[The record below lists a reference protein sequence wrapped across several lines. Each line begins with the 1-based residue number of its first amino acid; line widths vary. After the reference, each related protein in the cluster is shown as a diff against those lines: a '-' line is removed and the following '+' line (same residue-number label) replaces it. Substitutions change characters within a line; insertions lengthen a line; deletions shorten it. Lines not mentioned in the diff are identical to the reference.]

1 MKTDIKSMTLAEIKK
16 AFQAEG
22 LPAFRGLQVYRWLH
36 RGVESFDEM
45 SDLSRDLRQKL
56 SEKYYISV
64 AIIEKKRVSR
74 YDNTIKYLFRL
85 HDGQYVE
92 SVLMEYH
99 HGYSICISTQAGCK
113 MGCTFCATG
122 QGGWFRDLAPSE
134 MLAQIQA
141 AQKDSGNRVSNI
153 VLMGMGEPLDNYE
166 NVLRFLELVSSDEGM
181 NIGARHISLSTCG
194 LVDKIYDLADRK
206 LQVTLSVSLHAPN
219 DQIRSRTMPVNRKW
233 NVEALLKACRYY
245 AETTHRRISFEYAM
259 IQGVNDTDACAQEL
273 SRRLKGMLCHV
284 NLIPVN
290 DVTGANYRKSSQDR
304 LQKFSKI
311 LSDKGIPVTVRRTLG
326 SDIEASC
333 GQLRGKHEEE
343 AVLNESRQ

>member
-1 MKTDIKSMTLAEIKK
+1 
-16 AFQAEG
+16 
-22 LPAFRGLQVYRWLH
+22 
-36 RGVESFDEM
+36 
-45 SDLSRDLRQKL
+45 
-56 SEKYYISV
+56 
-64 AIIEKKRVSR
+64 
-74 YDNTIKYLFRL
+74 
-85 HDGQYVE
+85 
-92 SVLMEYH
+92 
-99 HGYSICISTQAGCK
+99 

-141 AQKDSGNRVSNI
+141 VQKDSGNRVSNI

>member
-1 MKTDIKSMTLAEIKK
+1 
-16 AFQAEG
+16 
-22 LPAFRGLQVYRWLH
+22 
-36 RGVESFDEM
+36 M
-45 SDLSRDLRQKL
+45 SDLSQELRRQL

-64 AIIEKKRVSR
+64 AIIEKKRVSK
-74 YDNTIKYLFRL
+74 YDNTVKYLFRL

-92 SVLMEYH
+92 SVLMQYH

-122 QGGWFRDLAPSE
+122 QGGWFRDLTPSE

-141 AQKDSGNRVSNI
+141 AQLDSGNRVSNI

-245 AETTHRRISFEYAM
+245 AQVTHRRISFEYAM
-259 IQGVNDTDACAQEL
+259 IQGVNDTDACAREL
-273 SRRLKGMLCHV
+273 AGRLKGMLCHV

-290 DVTGANYRKSSQDR
+290 DVTGANYRKSSHDR
-304 LQKFSKI
+304 LERFSQI
-311 LSDKGIPVTVRRTLG
+311 LSEKGIPVTVRRTLG

-333 GQLRGKHEEE
+333 GQLRGKHVEE
-343 AVLNESRQ
+343 AVAHEGRQ

>member
-1 MKTDIKSMTLAEIKK
+1 
-16 AFQAEG
+16 
-22 LPAFRGLQVYRWLH
+22 
-36 RGVESFDEM
+36 
-45 SDLSRDLRQKL
+45 
-56 SEKYYISV
+56 
-64 AIIEKKRVSR
+64 
-74 YDNTIKYLFRL
+74 
-85 HDGQYVE
+85 
-92 SVLMEYH
+92 
-99 HGYSICISTQAGCK
+99 

-194 LVDKIYDLADRK
+194 LVDKIYDLADKK

-259 IQGVNDTDACAQEL
+259 IKGVNDTDACAQEL
-273 SRRLKGMLCHV
+273 ARRLKGMLCHV

-290 DVTGANYRKSSQDR
+290 DVTGANYRKSSQER